1 MKLAVCLSGQPRLFK
16 KGFKSLNEHIL
27 SKYDCDVF
35 IFTWDNKIGNI
46 KKNQS
51 FRHDD
56 EGSLGEYLKLY
67 NPKSSEIEN
76 YTQKKEDFFV
86 KKEQEYGVLR
96 EDNFVRRY
104 LAMLYGIFRA
114 NELANQYSKAFG
126 TKYDY
131 FLRCRSDVEY
141 GNFELRKSSLVI
153 DGFGNGTGAGQPG
166 DIFAYGT
173 PERMTEYAKLHLLV
187 DKYFYEDKIIP
198 NTEILLAH
206 HLKSSKIAHETC
218 NHVIGVFRPETW

>member
-27 SKYDCDVF
+27 SKYNCDVF
-35 IFTWDNKIGNI
+35 VFTWDNKIGNVN
-46 KKNQS
+46 KNQS
-51 FRHDD
+51 FRYAD
-56 EGSLGEYLKLY
+56 EGSFGEYLTLY
-67 NPKSSEIEN
+67 SPKSSKIEN
-76 YTQKKEDFFV
+76 FSQEKEDYFI
-86 KKEQEYGVLR
+86 KKEQEYGVFR

-104 LAMLYGIFRA
+104 LAMLYGIFEV
-114 NELANQYSKAFG
+114 NNLANQYSRTFG
-126 TKYDY
+126 IDYDY
-131 FLRCRSDVEY
+131 VLRCRPDVEY

-153 DGFGNGTGAGQPG
+153 DGFGNGMGAGQPG

-173 PERMTEYAKLHLLV
+173 PERMTEYAELHLLV

-198 NTEILLAH
+198 NTEIILAH
-206 HLKSSKIAHETC
+206 HLKSSRIVHETC